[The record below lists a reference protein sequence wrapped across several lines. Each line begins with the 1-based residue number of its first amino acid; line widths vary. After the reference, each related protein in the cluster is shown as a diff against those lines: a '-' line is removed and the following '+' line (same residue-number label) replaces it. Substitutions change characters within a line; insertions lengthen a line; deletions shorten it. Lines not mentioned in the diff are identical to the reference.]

1 MFKVKDLEVD
11 ENIKEAVDRL
21 LKLNSEYVVVDE
33 AEDSKVIF
41 YLE

>member
-33 AEDSKVIF
+33 VEDSKVIF
-41 YLE
+41 YL